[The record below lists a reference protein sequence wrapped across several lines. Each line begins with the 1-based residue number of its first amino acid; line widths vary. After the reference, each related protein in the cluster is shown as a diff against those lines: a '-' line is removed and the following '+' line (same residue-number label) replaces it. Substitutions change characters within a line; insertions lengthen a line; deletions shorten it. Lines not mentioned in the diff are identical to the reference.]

1 MPESGRQTLAA
12 TVVKLPQKIQQ
23 IKEREETVGEQNTN
37 SGMLVRIIFCGILLA
52 LSQPALRAQG
62 TPTVIVGW
70 YNGDCHTGSPGGSNW
85 YVSNQQFGRVYDEF
99 LVPSGGWTVAG
110 VFSNNTLYNA
120 PPITQASWEIRSG
133 LSAGNGGTV
142 IASGVSPATQTYNSA
157 LRAYRIEVDGLQ
169 VQLAPGDFF
178 ISVTPVG
185 TANTQSYVCQT
196 QGQNAIG
203 SPAGNGMAFYSS
215 QSGSFLKLTA
225 ADGTNLDYSQGVR
238 ISLQAS
244 SPSDQWRADVTVLA
258 QQMPALYSLP
268 FPGISLDDF
277 NAKAADLYNRIPAL
291 SGAEIRTGMEEL
303 VAAIEDPHTDVVWP
317 SPSLFRLLPL
327 SFYWFDDGIYVTG
340 AATQYQ
346 SLLGGRLVF
355 VGQTGIDD
363 ATRILAALVPH
374 ENNQWLKYVIPIR
387 ELTNADYLFGK
398 GLIGGIESAP
408 LKVQTASSGTSSVV
422 SADLQSYANSQGP
435 GLTPVFQGDP
445 PLYRQHLDRYYW
457 ATVIDQGATVYFQ
470 YNSCQEDPKQP
481 SADFF
486 KQLDQMMAQSG
497 VERVILDMRINTGGT
512 TSILSPWI
520 DQIRASR
527 FNQPG
532 RLYVIVG
539 RATFSAAMEHTNHL
553 HDRTAAIFV
562 GEPTGAKPRFQ
573 LRRGDFALP
582 YFGIRVSYSNGV
594 EAANEPGPTLIPD
607 ICTGLTFQD
616 YMNGVDR
623 ALNAILSIPAS
634 RLASAVFRPSINAGG
649 LVNAASYTAPLTP
662 GGVAS
667 LFGSNLADSTVLAG
681 LPLPTVLGGVTVTV
695 NGVAAPLYFVSPNQ
709 INFQVPWELLG
720 QAQASVTVTA
730 GGGIRL
736 VANPDGSSNYGLA
749 SLSQAA
755 KVAVSPALFSIDSRG
770 TGQGAILIANSDIVA
785 APEGSIPGRNTRP
798 ARRGEFISIFC
809 TGLGDVANRPASG
822 APPSP
827 AALASTTLTP
837 SVTIGGAPAPVAFSG
852 LAPGFVGL
860 YQVNVQVPGNAP
872 SGGAVPVVVTLGG
885 ASSNTVTIAA
895 Q

>member
-1 MPESGRQTLAA
+1 MPESGRQAFAA

-23 IKEREETVGEQNTN
+23 IKERKETVGEQNTN
-37 SGMLVRIIFCGILLA
+37 SGMLIRIIFCGILLA
-52 LSQPALRAQG
+52 FSHPVLRAQG
-62 TPTVIVGW
+62 TSTVSVGW
-70 YNGDCHTGSPGGSNW
+70 YNGDCHSAAIGGWSNW
-85 YVSNQQFGRVYDEF
+85 YLSNQQFTRVYDEF

-120 PPITQASWEIRSG
+120 PLITQASWEIRSG

-142 IASGVSPATQTYNSA
+142 IASGVSPATQTYDAA
-157 LRAYRIEVDGLQ
+157 LGAYRIEVDGLQ
-169 VQLAPGDFF
+169 VQLASGDFF
-178 ISVTPVG
+178 LSVTPVG
-185 TANTQSYVCQT
+185 AAFRQSYVCET
-196 QGQNAIG
+196 QGQHAIG

-215 QSGSFLKLTA
+215 QSGSFVKLTA
-225 ADGTNLDYSQGVR
+225 ADGTNLNFSQGVR

-258 QQMPALYSLP
+258 QQMPALHSLP

-277 NAKAADLYNRIPAL
+277 KARAADLYNRIPAL
-291 SGAEIRTGMEEL
+291 SGPEIRTGLQEL
-303 VAAIEDPHTDVVWP
+303 VAAIEDSHTDVSWP

-340 AATQYQ
+340 AAVQYQ
-346 SLLGGRLVF
+346 NLLGGRLLS

-363 ATRILAALVPH
+363 AARILSSLVPH
-374 ENNQWLKYVIPIR
+374 ENDQWLKKRIPQQ

-398 GLIGGIESAP
+398 GLIRGIESVP
-408 LKVQTASSGTSSVV
+408 LKVQTASSGVV
-422 SADLQSYANSQGP
+422 SADIQTYANSQGP
-435 GLTPVFQGDP
+435 GQISVFQGDP
-445 PLYRQHLDRYYW
+445 PLYRQNPDRRYW

-470 YNSCQEDPKQP
+470 YNSCMEDAKQA
-481 SADFF
+481 SADFL
-486 KQLDQMMAQSG
+486 KQLDEMMAQSG
-497 VERVILDMRINTGGT
+497 VERVILDMRNNGGGV
-512 TSILSPWI
+512 TSILSPWVEK
-520 DQIRASR
+520 IRVSR

-582 YFGIRVSYSNGV
+582 YFGIKVSYSSGV
-594 EAANEPGPTLIPD
+594 ESASEPGPTLIPD
-607 ICTGLTFQD
+607 ILTGLTFQD

-634 RLASAVFRPSINAGG
+634 RLASAVFRPGINAGG
-649 LVNAASYTAPLTP
+649 VVNAASYTATLTP

-667 LFGSNLADSTVLAG
+667 LFGSNLADSIIVAG
-681 LPLPTVLGGVTVTV
+681 LPLRTVLGGVAVTV
-695 NGVAAPLYFVSPNQ
+695 NGVAAPLYFASPQQ

-720 QAQASVTVTA
+720 QAEAYITVTA
-730 GGGIRL
+730 GGAMRL
-736 VANPDGSSNYGLA
+736 VANSDGSSSYGLA
-749 SLSQAA
+749 SLSQAV
-755 KVAVSPALFSIDSRG
+755 KVAVSPALFSVNARG
-770 TGQGAILIANSDIVA
+770 SGQGSILIANGDVVA
-785 APEGSIPGRNTRP
+785 APLGSIPGRNTRP
-798 ARRGEFISIFC
+798 AIRGEFLSIFC
-809 TGLGDVANRPASG
+809 TGLGDVTNRPASG
-822 APPSP
+822 APPSA

-837 SVTIGGAPAPVAFSG
+837 SVTIGGVPAPVAFSG

-860 YQVNVQVPGNAP
+860 YQVNVQVPDKAP
-872 SGGAVPVVVTLGG
+872 SGDAVPVVVTLGG
-885 ASSNTVTIAA
+885 VSSNTVTIAV